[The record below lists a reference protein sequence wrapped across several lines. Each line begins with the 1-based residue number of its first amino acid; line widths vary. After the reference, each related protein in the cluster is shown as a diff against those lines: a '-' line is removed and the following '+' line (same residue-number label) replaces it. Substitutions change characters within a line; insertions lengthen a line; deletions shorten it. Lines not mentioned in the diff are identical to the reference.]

1 MKLIFLGTGAFHP
14 TQRRHTACLMLPELG
29 VVLDAGT
36 AMFRVRDR
44 LVTPTIDIY
53 ITHPHLD
60 HIFGLSGLL
69 DIVYEKSIERVR
81 VHTTENV
88 ITAIQEHLFNKA
100 LFPVDP
106 ISEFIPLA
114 DSEPLPEGG
123 VLTHFPV
130 VHPGGAVGFRL
141 DWPDRSLAYV
151 TDTTSTTKSAYLE
164 RVRGVDVLI
173 HECNFSDEH
182 VDLAKLTGHSHTTAV
197 AEFAQAAGVGRLL
210 LVHTN
215 PLSIADDPIGIAAAR
230 KIFPATELAEDLME
244 IEF

>member
-14 TQRRHTACLMLPELG
+14 TERRHTACLMLPDLG

-44 LVTPTIDIY
+44 LVTPTLDIY

-60 HIFGLSGLL
+60 HIFGLTGLL
-69 DIVYEKSIERVR
+69 DIVHEKSIEQVR

-88 ITAIQEHLFNKA
+88 ITAIQDHLFAKA

-106 ISEFIPLA
+106 ISEFIPL
-114 DSEPLPEGG
+114 SEKEPLPEGG
-123 VLTHFPV
+123 TLSHFPV
-130 VHPGGAVGFRL
+130 IHPGGAVGFRL

-151 TDTTSTTKSAYLE
+151 TDTTTTVESKYLE
-164 RVRGVDVLI
+164 KVRGVDVLI
-173 HECNFSDEH
+173 HECNFSDQH
-182 VDLAKLTGHSHTTAV
+182 VELARLTGHSHTTAV
-197 AEFAQAAGVGRLL
+197 AEFARAADVGRML

-215 PLSIADDPIGIAAAR
+215 PLSVADDPIGIDAAR
-230 KIFPATELAEDLME
+230 RIFPATELAEDLME

>member
-1 MKLIFLGTGAFHP
+1 
-14 TQRRHTACLMLPELG
+14 
-29 VVLDAGT
+29 
-36 AMFRVRDR
+36 MFRVRDR
-44 LVTPTIDIY
+44 LITPTLDIY

-60 HIFGLSGLL
+60 HIFGLTGLL
-69 DIVYEKSIERVR
+69 DVAHEKSIEHVR
-81 VHTTENV
+81 VHTTEHA
-88 ITAIQEHLFNKA
+88 ITAIQDHLFNRS

-106 ISEFIPLA
+106 ICEFVPLA
-114 DSEPLPEGG
+114 DDEVLPEGG
-123 VLTHFPV
+123 TLTHFPV

-151 TDTTSTTKSAYLE
+151 TDTTSTTKSAYLD

-182 VDLAKLTGHSHTTAV
+182 VDLAKRTGHSHTTAV
-197 AEFAQAAGVGRLL
+197 AKFARAAGVGRLL

-215 PLSIADDPIGIAAAR
+215 SLSIADDPIGIAAAR
-230 KIFPATELAEDLME
+230 KIFPVTELAEDLME